1 MNASGTNVW
10 PNTKIYSATLGTLA
24 LKGNQLENKAN
35 KYEHRARQQ
44 VKALA
49 SQMKEILP
57 FLPKNTYPTE
67 TAQVCNCSGPEV
79 TWGQRQESWKPP
91 GKLACWAAE
100 NSTEANSK
108 ETLPQSWRKAR
119 ANTNAVFWLLHEFHG
134 RHVCKDTHKPSA
146 ALQYRNTP
154 SFSYHHSL
162 NSTA

>member
-108 ETLPQSWRKAR
+108 RPCLNRGGKLGP
-119 ANTNAVFWLLHEFHG
+119 
-134 RHVCKDTHKPSA
+134 
-146 ALQYRNTP
+146 TP
-154 SFSYHHSL
+154 MLSSDCYMS
-162 NSTA
+162 STAGMCARTHTSHQRLCNTGTHQVFLTITP